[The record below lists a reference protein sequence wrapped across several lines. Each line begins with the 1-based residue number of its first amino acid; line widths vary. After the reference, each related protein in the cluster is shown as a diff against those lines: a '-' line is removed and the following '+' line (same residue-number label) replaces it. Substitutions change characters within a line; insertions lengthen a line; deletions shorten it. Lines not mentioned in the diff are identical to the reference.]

1 MPSDPFSNTDIITP
15 EMEAAANAMGFNI
28 LANVGKDIEE
38 GTEPETGFETPGFV
52 GGSVIGGG
60 TAYDPGDGTNT
71 DSAKSWDLEFESD
84 AGLAQVVDSC
94 GDFIATVASEESA
107 AGGYDEFTNA
117 HFIVCVNEELSDSLT
132 KGDIGALTGFK
143 AINSPGDY
151 VEEIRPITNIGPT
164 VKDPYGNK
172 KQTCNL
178 TFTTPEGSTYAS
190 VHSFTCVDLAAVNRA
205 YGTDFPA
212 QKRVLDHSH
221 DVLMVRGKTLRKA
234 SAGDKDIS
242 NIKIK
247 DYGELNR
254 VANVDTSLSPVP
266 SDQVSNPL
274 MEFGISKDINGD
286 ANFVFDIDVVSALKS
301 TSFGSIFLKSLSPS
315 VKNDILANVKITSME
330 VIRKRIDGVNEGKE
344 EVIARSSQKN
354 GASLLKE
361 NTLKLRERNDI
372 EGITMGAIS
381 ELNMRGSYNIRTFSG
396 VDHSLPAAGKYK
408 YTVKFS
414 MSDAIASYLRSRLTS
429 LEVSCRQAKIWQQE
443 ISSPEYSENTRQSFS
458 YTGAR
463 AIRRKYI
470 DATTP
475 IEKSLATYAEIV
487 GDIFGADSSKNII
500 DIAYPMVNSITG
512 GTRGAQAV
520 VDAMEYLKYKLYDL
534 LEGSTSNASFEKK
547 SSSNAGQKGTIEFEK
562 TFDESLDMSGGT
574 GTGYSYIG
582 GDIRSTGVKVVST
595 AAYKERVDFELHS
608 FSDSEKVLP
617 QTTFEGLNISKS
629 KISSLTKLATTK
641 NSYLTPV
648 LVSVEGEVSD
658 ISSGENRFNK
668 TLVTSAVKK
677 LRSHNDKSKGFS
689 MDSLSSIGITC
700 ENINGKKRK
709 GGTFQADSKKAG
721 SIFSEDDTFVSDGTG
736 ELDSCDQET
745 TLPGTINEIT
755 KLISSLL
762 APNNTESKQ
771 GEMKLNV
778 FDVTKRSTIQKSNIS
793 SLSSLPL
800 QLKSVFLSRSPD
812 IKNNFLDS
820 SNESVYDINCNS
832 IVVIETLSYEED
844 SIGNSFP
851 KWNILTASRLTQAE
865 NRSFRCRMVRYTN
878 SSLGID
884 QKINLES
891 NVFDS
896 QFVIGGEGISK
907 ARRFSMNSSSKRLDK
922 YMSDQNKVIRNEIK
936 KVSGINIKGR

>member
-1 MPSDPFSNTDIITP
+1 
-15 EMEAAANAMGFNI
+15 
-28 LANVGKDIEE
+28 
-38 GTEPETGFETPGFV
+38 
-52 GGSVIGGG
+52 
-60 TAYDPGDGTNT
+60 
-71 DSAKSWDLEFESD
+71 
-84 AGLAQVVDSC
+84 
-94 GDFIATVASEESA
+94 
-107 AGGYDEFTNA
+107 
-117 HFIVCVNEELSDSLT
+117 
-132 KGDIGALTGFK
+132 
-143 AINSPGDY
+143 
-151 VEEIRPITNIGPT
+151 
-164 VKDPYGNK
+164 
-172 KQTCNL
+172 
-178 TFTTPEGSTYAS
+178 
-190 VHSFTCVDLAAVNRA
+190 
-205 YGTDFPA
+205 
-212 QKRVLDHSH
+212 
-221 DVLMVRGKTLRKA
+221 
-234 SAGDKDIS
+234 
-242 NIKIK
+242 
-247 DYGELNR
+247 
-254 VANVDTSLSPVP
+254 
-266 SDQVSNPL
+266 
-274 MEFGISKDINGD
+274 
-286 ANFVFDIDVVSALKS
+286 
-301 TSFGSIFLKSLSPS
+301 
-315 VKNDILANVKITSME
+315 
-330 VIRKRIDGVNEGKE
+330 
-344 EVIARSSQKN
+344 
-354 GASLLKE
+354 
-361 NTLKLRERNDI
+361 
-372 EGITMGAIS
+372 
-381 ELNMRGSYNIRTFSG
+381 MRGSYNIRTFSG